1 MGSSW
6 VGAGQDVLEVAY
18 GAVQVGDLLAQ
29 PADVA
34 GRGEVDPVQRVPG
47 GPLDPPLH
55 LGPGP
60 QQQPGDVGERL
71 RLDRVLQPA
80 AHRALDRVVDLTPQ
94 RLARHRA
101 SLRRPGC
108 SGTTLPPRPRAA

>member
-29 PADVA
+29 PAHVA

-47 GPLDPPLH
+47 GPLDPPR
-55 LGPGP
+55 PE
-60 QQQPGDVGERL
+60 QQPGDVGERL
-71 RLDRVLQPA
+71 RLDRVLEPG

-108 SGTTLPPRPRAA
+108 SGSTLPPRPRPA